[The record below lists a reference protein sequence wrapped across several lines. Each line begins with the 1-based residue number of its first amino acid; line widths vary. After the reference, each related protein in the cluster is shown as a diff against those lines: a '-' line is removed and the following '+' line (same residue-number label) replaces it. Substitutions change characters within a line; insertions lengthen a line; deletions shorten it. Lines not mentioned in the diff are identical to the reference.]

1 MNNQRSFIFVISL
14 LCCGG
19 SLAQAS
25 PLAVGDPVPA
35 ITANDQNGIK
45 FVFTNGIHFLLVA
58 TEMDCAI
65 SANQKLAAKGAGFL
79 EKYDAAYLMDIHT
92 MPGIARLFAFPKM
105 RKYPERIV
113 LVDSAQAL
121 AAFPAQ
127 PGRLTILAL
136 TTDGHIKK
144 IGYWNPNDEPVDE
157 CFTGKK
163 QNR

>member
-1 MNNQRSFIFVISL
+1 MNNQRSFIFVICL
-14 LCCGG
+14 L
-19 SLAQAS
+19 AAAAVWPTS
-25 PLAVGDPVPA
+25 PLAMGDPVPA
-35 ITANDQNGIK
+35 IIERPEWDKIC
-45 FVFTNGIHFLLVA
+45 IHQWHPLSPHGM
-58 TEMDCAI
+58 EMDCAI

-136 TTDGHIKK
+136 TADGHIKK